1 MYLEY
6 WGLKEKPFENTPD
19 PKFLY
24 LSGEHREC
32 LKRLLYAIS
41 DHKGCAL
48 LTGEYGCGKTV
59 LVRTVV
65 DSLDPK
71 QYDLSLINYP
81 IFAPGEFL
89 REIMH
94 QFGVETAPGSRLE
107 LFHRISQ
114 HAFENVKIGKQ
125 NLIVI
130 DEAQLIEDAQVFDE
144 IRLLLNVQLEDRFL
158 NTVFIVGQPELRER
172 IMQYPQLEQRIG
184 VKYHLHRFGDEDTIN
199 YMRHRLKIAG
209 ATREI
214 FTPESYYL
222 IYKISYGVPR
232 RINNLCDLCL
242 LEGANDGAKT
252 IDESVIKKI
261 L

>member
-94 QFGVETAPGSRLE
+94 QFGVETTPGSRLE

-114 HAFENVKIGKQ
+114 YAFENVKKGKQ

-144 IRLLLNVQLEDRFL
+144 IRLLLNVQLED
-158 NTVFIVGQPELRER
+158 
-172 IMQYPQLEQRIG
+172 
-184 VKYHLHRFGDEDTIN
+184 
-199 YMRHRLKIAG
+199 
-209 ATREI
+209 
-214 FTPESYYL
+214 
-222 IYKISYGVPR
+222 
-232 RINNLCDLCL
+232 
-242 LEGANDGAKT
+242 
-252 IDESVIKKI
+252 
-261 L
+261 

>member
-32 LKRLLYAIS
+32 LKRMLYAIS

-48 LTGEYGCGKTV
+48 LTGEYGRGKTV

-65 DSLDPK
+65 DSLDPN

-89 REIMH
+89 REIML
-94 QFGVETAPGSRLE
+94 QFGVETTPGSRLE
-107 LFHRISQ
+107 LFHQVSQ
-114 HAFENVKIGKQ
+114 YAFENVKKGKQ

-172 IMQYPQLEQRIG
+172 IMQYPQL
-184 VKYHLHRFGDEDTIN
+184 
-199 YMRHRLKIAG
+199 
-209 ATREI
+209 
-214 FTPESYYL
+214 
-222 IYKISYGVPR
+222 
-232 RINNLCDLCL
+232 
-242 LEGANDGAKT
+242 
-252 IDESVIKKI
+252 
-261 L
+261 